1 MATDPKQ
8 VVKEYLERAIS
19 GGEPGAYEELCDPQ
33 IVFTSPYSPEP
44 LRGLEAFRETFL
56 AMKRAFPDLRIQE
69 DMAIAEGDLVA
80 AHWTASGTHT
90 GPAFAG
96 LPAAS
101 GRRFEITGMSFYRVR
116 EGRIV
121 EGWVNGDTLAMAT
134 QLGLV
139 PAPAGA

>member
-121 EGWVNGDTLAMAT
+121 EGWVNDDTLAMAT

>member
-1 MATDPKQ
+1 MAADPKQ

-44 LRGLEAFRETFL
+44 VRGLEAFRETFL
-56 AMKRAFPDLRIQE
+56 AMKRAFPDLQIQE

-96 LPAAS
+96 LQAAS

-121 EGWVNGDTLAMAT
+121 EGWVNDDTLAMAT

-139 PAPAGA
+139 PTPAGA

>member
-44 LRGLEAFRETFL
+44 LRGLEAFRQTFL
-56 AMKRAFPDLRIQE
+56 AMKRAFPDLQIQE

-121 EGWVNGDTLAMAT
+121 EGWVNDDTLAMAT

-139 PAPAGA
+139 PAPAET

>member
-1 MATDPKQ
+1 
-8 VVKEYLERAIS
+8 
-19 GGEPGAYEELCDPQ
+19 
-33 IVFTSPYSPEP
+33 
-44 LRGLEAFRETFL
+44 
-56 AMKRAFPDLRIQE
+56 MKRAFPDLRIQE

-121 EGWVNGDTLAMAT
+121 EGGE
-134 QLGLV
+134 G
-139 PAPAGA
+139 